1 MDALH
6 PTLFSIHNF
15 SSPNFKFILLQ
26 YCFFFPKVIEYK
38 CMLRNINSFSRPYD
52 IFKSYSSYALC
63 QKKSS
68 YTLSK
73 ILFLPS
79 RVFFHHFCQNE
90 YIRANIL
97 LLNDEGC
104 WRTLLLIKR
113 TSSFCRIIQ
122 FPQQPEDNILRSLFF
137 EYFAQALS
145 CSCHWCTSLPPLGP
159 KFEPFH
165 CPHLLSF
172 KEHTYLLWVVWTKSN
187 IEIWFKPSIW

>member
-1 MDALH
+1 M
-6 PTLFSIHNF
+6 
-15 SSPNFKFILLQ
+15 
-26 YCFFFPKVIEYK
+26 
-38 CMLRNINSFSRPYD
+38 PYV
-52 IFKSYSSYALC
+52 
-63 QKKSS
+63 KKSS

-104 WRTLLLIKR
+104 WRTVLLIKR